1 MTKKANKEHRSV
13 REDRG
18 SSPLVTTSK
27 DIEDSFAVA
36 ALSLVRIPQA
46 EEGHIPA
53 EPAEE
58 RRKKAE
64 AKHHCRTDSEEQR
77 AADGCTEIARGL
89 AGRMQQ
95 GVARRNHWIQGEV
108 TTVCK

>member
-1 MTKKANKEHRSV
+1 M
-13 REDRG
+13 
-18 SSPLVTTSK
+18 
-27 DIEDSFAVA
+27 A

-64 AKHHCRTDSEEQR
+64 AKHHCRTDSE
-77 AADGCTEIARGL
+77 G
-89 AGRMQQ
+89 
-95 GVARRNHWIQGEV
+95 
-108 TTVCK
+108 